1 MVKKKQDLASIE
13 RIHDLKH
20 ILIANG
26 GPDAEKIVMGA
37 QLK

>member
-1 MVKKKQDLASIE
+1 
-13 RIHDLKH
+13 LKH

-37 QLK
+37 QLKWKVTFYD